1 MRMVSGRRCF
11 LTGAIAAGAVFGCVN
26 ADSQTTKPAAAASP
40 AIALKAYTA
49 SDQSASAGVPAG
61 WTVTKGAETVIQM
74 TGPQGVTVSLGNTIV
89 AQNAAFQANTHLAN
103 GVDLT
108 MPYSATL
115 GQKLTMIFEQN
126 AAVANKAA
134 PKVTIDSSTALQLP
148 AAVGQC
154 ARIVADVA
162 GAQGAMKVMAVYC
175 SLPVDS
181 GGTYKNV
188 MLLAQAPAA
197 VAAQAAPT
205 AQAIFQSYRIP
216 SEWLQKKLAPFA
228 QPPATKASEG
238 AGATAAEIAAIQR
251 ETMASQAAVSNS
263 ANCFDL
269 SVLRETPTYQLPR
282 SCGGMAP
289 N

>member
-1 MRMVSGRRCF
+1 M
-11 LTGAIAAGAVFGCVN
+11 AAGAVFVCVS
-26 ADSQTTKPAAAASP
+26 AGGQSTKPAAATASP
-40 AIALKAYTA
+40 AIVLKAYTA
-49 SDQSASAGVPAG
+49 SDQSASAGVPGG
-61 WTVTKGAETVIQM
+61 WTVTKGAQTVIQM
-74 TGPQGVTVSLGNTIV
+74 TGPEGVTVSLGNTIV
-89 AQNAAFQANTHLAN
+89 AQNATFQANTHLAN

-108 MPYSATL
+108 MPYAATL
-115 GQKLTMIFEQN
+115 SQKLTMIFEQN
-126 AAVANKAA
+126 AATAGKAA
-134 PKVTIDSSTALQLP
+134 PQVTIDSSTALQLP

-154 ARIVADVA
+154 ARIVAELADA
-162 GAQGAMKVMAVYC
+162 SGAQGAMKVMAVYC

-216 SEWLQKKLAPFA
+216 AAWLQKKLAPFA
-228 QPPATKASEG
+228 QPPATKAS
-238 AGATAAEIAAIQR
+238 AGATAAEIAAIEK
-251 ETMASQAAVSNS
+251 ETMASQAAVNNS

>member
-1 MRMVSGRRCF
+1 LGATAAVVLVCVS
-11 LTGAIAAGAVFGCVN
+11 AGGQA
-26 ADSQTTKPAAAASP
+26 TKPAGP
-40 AIALKAYTA
+40 AIALKAYTT

-74 TGPQGVTVSLGNTIV
+74 TGPEGVTVSLGNTIV
-89 AQNAAFQANTHLAN
+89 AQNDAFQANTHLAN

-108 MPYSATL
+108 MPYTATL
-115 GQKLTMIFEQN
+115 AQKLTMIFEQN
-126 AAVANKAA
+126 AAVANKVA
-134 PKVTIDSSTALQLP
+134 PQVTIDSSTALQLP

-154 ARIVADVA
+154 ARIVADMA

-181 GGTYKNV
+181 GGTYKNI

-197 VAAQAAPT
+197 DAAAAAPT

-216 SEWLQKKLAPFA
+216 TAWLQKKLAPFA
-228 QPPATKASEG
+228 QPPATKAG
-238 AGATAAEIAAIQR
+238 AGATAAEVAAIEK
-251 ETMASQAAVSNS
+251 ETMASQAAVNNS